1 VIQILRPEALYSILK
16 KSSLK
21 DEIEKK
27 KSITQKDISL
37 KKMTIKII
45 NDG

>member
-1 VIQILRPEALYSILK
+1 VIQVLRPEASYSILE

-27 KSITQKDISL
+27 QSITQKDISL
-37 KKMTIKII
+37 KK
-45 NDG
+45 

>member
-1 VIQILRPEALYSILK
+1 VIQVLRPEALYSILK

-27 KSITQKDISL
+27 TINYTKRYKL
-37 KKMTIKII
+37 KK
-45 NDG
+45 NDN